1 MGQNARSLL
10 NALMDNCRTLAYH
23 SGYSPT
29 PLFNCPNDLLQ
40 QHGHILFLY
49 AFIKNLYKWSE
60 AKGIHA
66 YTPNIRR
73 LFNAELL
80 EQAQSDDPNSRS
92 NVDVNNGP
100 LNRVKELVE
109 KHFYFNVQFSR
120 NMQETEKNFRLHPK
134 YSTRT
139 SRILILVMMKKKFK
153 HFNLARPR
161 AMLVLVHFHQWR
173 LVLMQRA

>member
-1 MGQNARSLL
+1 MYIPADIVTMGQNARSLL

-60 AKGIHA
+60 VKGIHA

-109 KHFYFNVQFSR
+109 KHFRPAKILADLTLTPMCKNSKRISAYF
-120 NMQETEKNFRLHPK
+120 
-134 YSTRT
+134 
-139 SRILILVMMKKKFK
+139 
-153 HFNLARPR
+153 
-161 AMLVLVHFHQWR
+161 
-173 LVLMQRA
+173 